1 MKNNMIELTSRQK
14 IILSLIVHEHTRTA
28 QPVASKT
35 LIEDFGLQISSAT
48 VRNEMNTLTELG
60 LIRQPH
66 TSAGRVPTEEGY
78 RFFVSNLVQQTALPT
93 ATRNTITHQFY
104 QSRRGLDHW
113 LPLAASVLANQ
124 SQAVSLVTAP
134 HSEKI
139 AFKHIEL
146 ISTRGSQVLM
156 VLVLLGGEIR
166 QQILSLDEV
175 YSQESLSRTANH
187 FNQELENKSL
197 HQIEVLEASADPL
210 VQQILAA
217 ILDQMHLSEQLV
229 TGELFLDGL
238 SNVLSTPE
246 FTTLNQERS
255 PLRLLE
261 ERPML
266 NDLFSRTVLTE
277 DIGGVQV
284 LIGGEGTWQELRD
297 CSVILT
303 RYGIQDQLSGMLGI
317 LGPMRMP
324 YGHAISAVRFV
335 ADLLS
340 DLVTDTLID

>member
-1 MKNNMIELTSRQK
+1 MKRNMTDLTSRQK

-35 LIEDFGLQISSAT
+35 LIEDYGLPISSAT
-48 VRNEMNTLTELG
+48 VRNEMNTLAELG

-78 RFFVSNLVQQTALPT
+78 RFFVSNLVQQTVLPS
-93 ATRNTITHQFY
+93 ATRNTISHQFY

-139 AFKHIEL
+139 AFKHLEL
-146 ISTRGSQVLM
+146 ISTRGLQVLM

-166 QQILSLDEV
+166 QQILALDEA
-175 YSQESLSRTANH
+175 YSQEVLSRTANH
-187 FNQELENKSL
+187 LNQEFENKSL
-197 HQIEVLEASADPL
+197 RQIEALEPSNDPL
-210 VQQILAA
+210 VQQILTA
-217 ILDQMHLSEQLV
+217 ILDQMHLSEDLV

-246 FTTLNQERS
+246 FAATNQERS

-324 YGHAISAVRFV
+324 YGQAISTVRFV
-335 ADLLS
+335 GDLLS
-340 DLVTDTLID
+340 DLVTDTLIE

>member
-1 MKNNMIELTSRQK
+1 
-14 IILSLIVHEHTRTA
+14 VHEHTRTA

-35 LIEDFGLQISSAT
+35 LIEDYGLHISSAT
-48 VRNEMNTLTELG
+48 VRNEMNTLAELG
-60 LIRQPH
+60 FIRQPH
-66 TSAGRVPTEEGY
+66 TSAWACAHRRRLPL
-78 RFFVSNLVQQTALPT
+78 FCQQTGAANGASKRHPQHDYPPVLPV
-93 ATRNTITHQFY
+93 AAWF
-104 QSRRGLDHW
+104 G
-113 LPLAASVLANQ
+113 PLAAPGSPRFWQ
-124 SQAVSLVTAP
+124 TKSQAVSLVTAP

-156 VLVLLGGEIR
+156 VLVLVGGEIR
-166 QQILSLDEV
+166 QQLLALDEV
-175 YSQESLSRTANH
+175 YSQESLSQTANQ
-187 FNQELENKSL
+187 FNLNFENKSL
-197 HQIEVLEASADPL
+197 RQIEALEPSTEPL
-210 VQQILAA
+210 VLQILAA
-217 ILDQMHLSEQLV
+217 ILDQMHLTEELV

-246 FTTLNQERS
+246 FAASNQERS

-266 NDLFSRTVLTE
+266 NDLLSRTVLTE

-324 YGHAISAVRFV
+324 YGQAISAVRFV
-335 ADLLS
+335 GDLLS
-340 DLVTDTLID
+340 DLVTDTLIE

>member
-1 MKNNMIELTSRQK
+1 VKRNMTDLTSRQK

-35 LIEDFGLQISSAT
+35 LIEDYGLPISSAT
-48 VRNEMNTLTELG
+48 VRNEMNTLAELG

-78 RFFVSNLVQQTALPT
+78 RFFVSNLVQQTVLPS
-93 ATRNTITHQFY
+93 ATRNTISHQFY

-139 AFKHIEL
+139 AFKHLEL
-146 ISTRGSQVLM
+146 ISTRGLQVLM

-166 QQILSLDEV
+166 QQILALDEA
-175 YSQESLSRTANH
+175 YSQEVLSRTANH
-187 FNQELENKSL
+187 LNQEFENKSL
-197 HQIEVLEASADPL
+197 RQIEALEPSNDPL
-210 VQQILAA
+210 VQQILTA
-217 ILDQMHLSEQLV
+217 ILDQMHLSEDLV

-246 FTTLNQERS
+246 FAATNQERS

-266 NDLFSRTVLTE
+266 NDLLSRTVLTE
-277 DIGGVQV
+277 DIGGIQV

-324 YGHAISAVRFV
+324 YGQAISTVRFV
-335 ADLLS
+335 GDLLS
-340 DLVTDTLID
+340 DLVTDTLIE

>member
-1 MKNNMIELTSRQK
+1 MIELTSRQK

-78 RFFVSNLVQQTALPT
+78 RFFVSNLVQQTALPK
-93 ATRNTITHQFY
+93 ATRNTISHQFY

-134 HSEKI
+134 HSDKV
-139 AFKHIEL
+139 AFKHLEL
-146 ISTRGSQVLM
+146 ISIRGSQVLM

-166 QQILSLDEV
+166 QQILALDEV
-175 YSQESLSRTANH
+175 YSQESLSRTANY
-187 FNQELENKSL
+187 FNQEFETKLL
-197 HQIEVLEASADPL
+197 HQIEALEASADSL
-210 VQQILAA
+210 VQQIFVS
-217 ILDQMHLSEQLV
+217 IIDQMQLSEKLV

-246 FTTLNQERS
+246 FAATSQERS

-324 YGHAISAVRFV
+324 YGQAISAVRFV

>member
-1 MKNNMIELTSRQK
+1 MTELTSRQK

-78 RFFVSNLVQQTALPT
+78 RFFVSNLVQQTVLPT
-93 ATRNTITHQFY
+93 ATRNTIAHQFY

-156 VLVLLGGEIR
+156 VLVLVGGEIR
-166 QQILSLDEV
+166 QQLLALDEV
-175 YSQESLSRTANH
+175 YSQESLSRTANQ
-187 FNQELENKSL
+187 FNLELENKSL
-197 HQIEVLEASADPL
+197 RQIEAFEAGVDPL
-210 VQQILAA
+210 FQQIFAA
-217 ILDQMHLSEQLV
+217 ILDQMQLSEQLI

-246 FTTLNQERS
+246 FAMADQNCS

-266 NDLFSRTVLTE
+266 DDLLARTVLTE

-324 YGHAISAVRFV
+324 YGHAISSVRFV

-340 DLVTDTLID
+340 DLVTDTLIE

>member
-1 MKNNMIELTSRQK
+1 MTELTSRQK

-35 LIEDFGLQISSAT
+35 LIEDYGLQISSAT
-48 VRNEMNTLTELG
+48 VRNEMNTLSELG

-78 RFFVSNLVQQTALPT
+78 RFFVSNLVQQTALP
-93 ATRNTITHQFY
+93 ASLRNTITHQFY
-104 QSRRGLDHW
+104 QARQGLTNW

-134 HSEKI
+134 HSDNV

-166 QQILSLDEV
+166 QQLFSLDEI
-175 YSQESLSRTANH
+175 YSQETLSQTANR
-187 FNQELENKSL
+187 FNQILENKL
-197 HQIEVLEASADPL
+197 LRQIEALETETDPL
-210 VQQILAA
+210 FLQILNA
-217 ILDQMHLSEQLV
+217 ILEQMRLSEELV

-238 SNVLSTPE
+238 SNVLSAPE
-246 FTTLNQERS
+246 FAASSQTRS
-255 PLRLLE
+255 PLRLIE

-266 NDLFSRTVLTE
+266 NDLLSRTVLTE
-277 DIGGVQV
+277 EIGGVQV

-303 RYGIQDQLSGMLGI
+303 RYGIQDQLSGMLGV

-324 YGHAISAVRFV
+324 YGHTISTVRFV

-340 DLVTDTLID
+340 ELVTDTLIE

>member
-1 MKNNMIELTSRQK
+1 MIELTSRQK

-93 ATRNTITHQFY
+93 ATRNTISHQFY

-134 HSEKI
+134 HSDRV

-146 ISTRGSQVLM
+146 ISIRGSQVLM

-166 QQILSLDEV
+166 QQILALDEV
-175 YSQESLSRTANH
+175 YSQESLSRTANY
-187 FNQELENKSL
+187 FKQEFEAKLL
-197 HQIEVLEASADPL
+197 HQIEALEANADSL
-210 VQQILAA
+210 VQQIFVS
-217 ILDQMHLSEQLV
+217 IIDQMQLSEKLV

-246 FTTLNQERS
+246 FAATSQERS

-324 YGHAISAVRFV
+324 YGQAISAVRFV

>member
-1 MKNNMIELTSRQK
+1 MTDLTSRQK

-35 LIEDFGLQISSAT
+35 LIEDYGLPISSAT
-48 VRNEMNTLTELG
+48 VRNEMNTLAELG

-78 RFFVSNLVQQTALPT
+78 RFFVSNLVQQTVLPS
-93 ATRNTITHQFY
+93 ATRNTISHQFY

-139 AFKHIEL
+139 AFKHLEL
-146 ISTRGSQVLM
+146 ISTRGLQVLM

-166 QQILSLDEV
+166 QQILALDEA
-175 YSQESLSRTANH
+175 YGQEVLSRTANH
-187 FNQELENKSL
+187 LNQEFENKSL
-197 HQIEVLEASADPL
+197 RQIEALEPSNDPL
-210 VQQILAA
+210 VQQILTA
-217 ILDQMHLSEQLV
+217 ILDQMHLSEELV

-246 FTTLNQERS
+246 FAATNQERS

-324 YGHAISAVRFV
+324 YGQAISTVRFV
-335 ADLLS
+335 GDLLS
-340 DLVTDTLID
+340 DLVTDTLIE

>member
-1 MKNNMIELTSRQK
+1 MKDKMIKLTPRQK

-28 QPVASKT
+28 QPVASRT
-35 LIEDFGLQISSAT
+35 LIEDYGLQVSSAT
-48 VRNEMNTLTELG
+48 VRNEMNALTELG

-78 RFFVSNLVQQTALPT
+78 RFFVSNLVQQTVLPT
-93 ATRNTITHQFY
+93 ATRNTIAHQFY

-134 HSEKI
+134 HSDKI

-156 VLVLLGGEIR
+156 VLVLVGGEIR
-166 QQILSLDEV
+166 QQILALSEV
-175 YSQESLSRTANH
+175 TSQEALSRIANQ
-187 FNQELENKSL
+187 FNQDFGNKSL
-197 HQIEVLEASADPL
+197 QQIEALELSLDPL
-210 VQQILAA
+210 EQQIHAA
-217 ILDQMHLSEQLV
+217 ILDQMHLTDELV
-229 TGELFLDGL
+229 TGELFMDGL

-246 FTTLNQERS
+246 FAVIDQERS

-266 NDLFSRTVLTE
+266 DDLFSRTLLTE

-340 DLVTDTLID
+340 DLVTDTLIE

>member
-1 MKNNMIELTSRQK
+1 MIELTSRQK

-93 ATRNTITHQFY
+93 ATRNTISHQFY

-134 HSEKI
+134 HSDRV

-146 ISTRGSQVLM
+146 ISIRGSQVLM

-166 QQILSLDEV
+166 QQILALDEV
-175 YSQESLSRTANH
+175 YSQESLSRTANY
-187 FNQELENKSL
+187 FNQEFEAKLL
-197 HQIEVLEASADPL
+197 HQIEALEANADSL
-210 VQQILAA
+210 VQQIFVS
-217 ILDQMHLSEQLV
+217 IIDQMQLSEKLV

-246 FTTLNQERS
+246 FAATSQERS

-277 DIGGVQV
+277 DIGGVQG

-324 YGHAISAVRFV
+324 YGQAISAVRFV

>member
-1 MKNNMIELTSRQK
+1 MTDLTSRQK

-35 LIEDFGLQISSAT
+35 LIEDYGLPISSAT
-48 VRNEMNTLTELG
+48 VRNEMNTLAELG

-78 RFFVSNLVQQTALPT
+78 RFFVSNLVQQTVLPS
-93 ATRNTITHQFY
+93 ATRNTISHQFY

-139 AFKHIEL
+139 AFKHLEL
-146 ISTRGSQVLM
+146 ISTRGLQVLM

-166 QQILSLDEV
+166 QQILALDEA
-175 YSQESLSRTANH
+175 YSQEVLSRTANH
-187 FNQELENKSL
+187 LNQEFENKSL
-197 HQIEVLEASADPL
+197 RQIEALEPSNDPL
-210 VQQILAA
+210 VQKILTA
-217 ILDQMHLSEQLV
+217 ILDQMHLSEELV

-246 FTTLNQERS
+246 FAATNQERS

-266 NDLFSRTVLTE
+266 NDLLSRTVLTE
-277 DIGGVQV
+277 DIGGIQV

-324 YGHAISAVRFV
+324 YGQAISTVRFV
-335 ADLLS
+335 GDLLS
-340 DLVTDTLID
+340 DLVTDTLIE

>member
-1 MKNNMIELTSRQK
+1 MIELTSRQK

-28 QPVASKT
+28 QPVASKP

-93 ATRNTITHQFY
+93 ATRNTISHQFY

-134 HSEKI
+134 HSDKV
-139 AFKHIEL
+139 AFKHLEL
-146 ISTRGSQVLM
+146 ISIRGSQVLM

-166 QQILSLDEV
+166 QQILALDEV
-175 YSQESLSRTANH
+175 YSQESLSRTANY
-187 FNQELENKSL
+187 FNQEFETKLL
-197 HQIEVLEASADPL
+197 HQIEALEASADSL
-210 VQQILAA
+210 VQQIFVS
-217 ILDQMHLSEQLV
+217 IIDQMQLSEKLV

-246 FTTLNQERS
+246 FAATSQERS

-324 YGHAISAVRFV
+324 YGQAISAVRFV

>member
-1 MKNNMIELTSRQK
+1 MTDLTSRQK

-35 LIEDFGLQISSAT
+35 LIEDYGLPISSAT
-48 VRNEMNTLTELG
+48 VRNEMNTLAELG

-78 RFFVSNLVQQTALPT
+78 RFFVSNLVQQAVLPS
-93 ATRNTITHQFY
+93 ATRNTISHQFY

-139 AFKHIEL
+139 AFKHLEL
-146 ISTRGSQVLM
+146 ISTRGLQVLM

-166 QQILSLDEV
+166 QQILALDEA
-175 YSQESLSRTANH
+175 YSQEVLSRTANH
-187 FNQELENKSL
+187 LNQEFENKSL
-197 HQIEVLEASADPL
+197 RQIEALEPSNDPL
-210 VQQILAA
+210 VQQILTA
-217 ILDQMHLSEQLV
+217 ILDQMHLSEDLV

-246 FTTLNQERS
+246 FAATNQERS

-266 NDLFSRTVLTE
+266 NDLLSRTVLTE
-277 DIGGVQV
+277 DIGGIQV

-324 YGHAISAVRFV
+324 YGQAISTVRFV
-335 ADLLS
+335 GDLLS
-340 DLVTDTLID
+340 DLVTDTLIE

>member
-1 MKNNMIELTSRQK
+1 MKRNMIELTSRQK

-48 VRNEMNTLTELG
+48 VRGEMNTLTELG

-104 QSRRGLDHW
+104 QSRRGLDNW

-146 ISTRGSQVLM
+146 ISIRGSQMLM
-156 VLVLLGGEIR
+156 VLVLVGGEIL
-166 QQILSLDEV
+166 QQILALNEV
-175 YSQESLSRTANH
+175 YSQESLSRAANQI
-187 FNQELENKSL
+187 NQEFENKSL
-197 HQIEVLEASADPL
+197 EQIQAFEPSNDPL
-210 VQQILAA
+210 IQKILVS
-217 ILDQMHLSEQLV
+217 ILDQMQLSEQFV

-238 SNVLSTPE
+238 SNVISTPE
-246 FTTLNQERS
+246 FAAVNMESS

-266 NDLFSRTVLTE
+266 DDLFTRTVLTE

-284 LIGGEGTWQELRD
+284 LIGGEGTWQVLRD

-324 YGHAISAVRFV
+324 YGQAISAVRFV

-340 DLVTDTLID
+340 DLVTDTFIE

>member
-1 MKNNMIELTSRQK
+1 MKRNMTDLTSRQK

-35 LIEDFGLQISSAT
+35 LIEDYGLPISSAT
-48 VRNEMNTLTELG
+48 VRNEMNTLAELG

-78 RFFVSNLVQQTALPT
+78 RFFVSNLVQQAVLPS
-93 ATRNTITHQFY
+93 ATRNTISHQFY

-139 AFKHIEL
+139 AFKHLEL
-146 ISTRGSQVLM
+146 ISTRGLQVLM

-166 QQILSLDEV
+166 QQILALDEA
-175 YSQESLSRTANH
+175 YSQEVLSRTANH
-187 FNQELENKSL
+187 LNQEFENKSL
-197 HQIEVLEASADPL
+197 RQIEALEPSNDPL
-210 VQQILAA
+210 VQKILTA
-217 ILDQMHLSEQLV
+217 ILDQMHLSEELV

-246 FTTLNQERS
+246 FAATNQERS

-266 NDLFSRTVLTE
+266 NDLLSRTVLTE
-277 DIGGVQV
+277 DIGGIQV

-324 YGHAISAVRFV
+324 YGQAISTVRFV
-335 ADLLS
+335 GDLLS
-340 DLVTDTLID
+340 DLVTDTLIE

>member
-1 MKNNMIELTSRQK
+1 MIELTSRQK
-14 IILSLIVHEHTRTA
+14 IILSLIVREHTRTA

-35 LIEDFGLQISSAT
+35 LIEDYNLQISSAT
-48 VRNEMNTLTELG
+48 VRAEMNTLTDLG

-93 ATRNTITHQFY
+93 ATRNTIAHQFY
-104 QSRRGLDHW
+104 QSRRGLENW

-124 SQAVSLVTAP
+124 SQAVSIVTAP
-134 HSEKI
+134 HSENA

-146 ISTRGSQVLM
+146 ISTRGAQVLM

-166 QQILSLDEV
+166 QQLFALDEV
-175 YSQESLSRTANH
+175 YSQEALSHTASRL
-187 FNQELENKSL
+187 NQTLENKPL
-197 HQIEVLEASADPL
+197 RQIEKLEPEPDPL
-210 VQQILAA
+210 YGQILAT
-217 ILDQMHLSEQLV
+217 IIEQMRLSDELV
-229 TGELFLDGL
+229 TGELYLDGIT
-238 SNVLSTPE
+238 NVLSAPE
-246 FTTLNQERS
+246 FAASSQSRS
-255 PLRLLE
+255 PLRLIE

-266 NDLFSRTVLTE
+266 DDLLSRTVLTE

-297 CSVILT
+297 CSIILT
-303 RYGIQDQLSGMLGI
+303 RYGIQDQLSGMLGV

-324 YGHAISAVRFV
+324 YGHAISTVRFV
-335 ADLLS
+335 GDLLS
-340 DLVTDTLID
+340 ELVTDTIIE

>member
-1 MKNNMIELTSRQK
+1 MTELTSRQK
-14 IILSLIVHEHTRTA
+14 IILSLVVHEHTRTA

-35 LIEDFGLQISSAT
+35 LIEDYGLHISSAT

-78 RFFVSNLVQQTALPT
+78 RFFVSNLVQHTVLPS
-93 ATRNTITHQFY
+93 ATRNTIAHQFY
-104 QSRRGLDHW
+104 QSRRGLDNW
-113 LPLAASVLANQ
+113 LPLAASVLASQ

-134 HSEKI
+134 HTEKV

-156 VLVLLGGEIR
+156 VLVLVGGEIR
-166 QQILSLDEV
+166 QQLFALNEI
-175 YSQESLSRTANH
+175 YSQETLSQTANH
-187 FNQELENKSL
+187 FNQSIENNSL
-197 HQIEVLEASADPL
+197 TQIESLETAEALSPL
-210 VQQILAA
+210 FHQILAA
-217 ILDQMHLSEQLV
+217 ILEQMRLSEELV
-229 TGELFLDGL
+229 TGELFLDGI

-246 FTTLNQERS
+246 FAAGGQTRS

-266 NDLFSRTVLTE
+266 DDLFSRTVLTE
-277 DIGGVQV
+277 EIGGVQV

-303 RYGIQDQLSGMLGI
+303 RYGIQDQLSGMLGV

-324 YGHAISAVRFV
+324 YGHTISAVRFV

-340 DLVTDTLID
+340 DLVTDTLVE

>member
-1 MKNNMIELTSRQK
+1 MTDLTSRQK

-35 LIEDFGLQISSAT
+35 LIEDYGLPISSAT
-48 VRNEMNTLTELG
+48 VRNEMNTLAELG

-78 RFFVSNLVQQTALPT
+78 RFFVSNLLQHTALT
-93 ATRNTITHQFY
+93 SATRNTISHQIY

-139 AFKHIEL
+139 AFKHLEL
-146 ISTRGSQVLM
+146 ISTRGLQVLM

-166 QQILSLDEV
+166 QQILALDEA
-175 YSQESLSRTANH
+175 YSQEVLSRTANH
-187 FNQELENKSL
+187 LNQEFENKSL
-197 HQIEVLEASADPL
+197 RQIEALEPITDPL
-210 VQQILAA
+210 VQQILTA
-217 ILDQMHLSEQLV
+217 ILDQMHLSEDLV

-246 FTTLNQERS
+246 FAATNQERS

-324 YGHAISAVRFV
+324 YGQAISTVRFV
-335 ADLLS
+335 GDLLS
-340 DLVTDTLID
+340 DLVTDTLIE

>member
-1 MKNNMIELTSRQK
+1 MKRNMTDLTSRQK

-35 LIEDFGLQISSAT
+35 LIEDYGLPISSAT
-48 VRNEMNTLTELG
+48 VRNEMNTLAELG

-78 RFFVSNLVQQTALPT
+78 RFFVSNLVQQTVLPS
-93 ATRNTITHQFY
+93 ATRNTISHQFY

-139 AFKHIEL
+139 AFKHLEL
-146 ISTRGSQVLM
+146 ISTRGLQVLM

-166 QQILSLDEV
+166 QQILALDEA
-175 YSQESLSRTANH
+175 YGQEVLSRTANH
-187 FNQELENKSL
+187 LNQEFENKSL
-197 HQIEVLEASADPL
+197 RQIEALEPSNDPL
-210 VQQILAA
+210 VQQILTA
-217 ILDQMHLSEQLV
+217 ILDQMHLSEDLV

-246 FTTLNQERS
+246 FAATNQERS

-324 YGHAISAVRFV
+324 YGQAISTVRFV
-335 ADLLS
+335 GDLLS
-340 DLVTDTLID
+340 DLVTDTLIE

>member
-1 MKNNMIELTSRQK
+1 VKRNMTDLTSRQK

-35 LIEDFGLQISSAT
+35 LIEDYGLPISSAT
-48 VRNEMNTLTELG
+48 VRNEMNTLAELG

-78 RFFVSNLVQQTALPT
+78 RFFVSNLVQQTVLPS
-93 ATRNTITHQFY
+93 ATRNTISHQFY
-104 QSRRGLDHW
+104 QSRRSLDHW

-139 AFKHIEL
+139 AFKHLEL
-146 ISTRGSQVLM
+146 ISTRGLQVLM

-166 QQILSLDEV
+166 QQILALDEA
-175 YSQESLSRTANH
+175 YSQEVLSRTANH
-187 FNQELENKSL
+187 LNQEFENKSL
-197 HQIEVLEASADPL
+197 RQIEALEPSNDPL
-210 VQQILAA
+210 VQQILTA
-217 ILDQMHLSEQLV
+217 ILDQMHLSEDLV

-246 FTTLNQERS
+246 FAATNQERS

-266 NDLFSRTVLTE
+266 NDLLSRTVLTE
-277 DIGGVQV
+277 DIGGIQV

-324 YGHAISAVRFV
+324 YGQAISTVRFV
-335 ADLLS
+335 GDLLS
-340 DLVTDTLID
+340 DLVTDTLIE

>member
-1 MKNNMIELTSRQK
+1 MTDLTSRQK

-35 LIEDFGLQISSAT
+35 LIEDYGLPISSAT
-48 VRNEMNTLTELG
+48 VRNEMNTLAELG

-78 RFFVSNLVQQTALPT
+78 RFFVSNLVQQTVLPS
-93 ATRNTITHQFY
+93 ATRNTISHQFY

-139 AFKHIEL
+139 AFKHLEL
-146 ISTRGSQVLM
+146 ISTRGLQVLM

-166 QQILSLDEV
+166 QQILALDEA
-175 YSQESLSRTANH
+175 YSQEVLSRTANH
-187 FNQELENKSL
+187 LNQEFENKSL
-197 HQIEVLEASADPL
+197 RQIEALEPSNDPL
-210 VQQILAA
+210 VQQIQTA
-217 ILDQMHLSEQLV
+217 ILDQMHLSEDLV

-246 FTTLNQERS
+246 FAATNQERS

-324 YGHAISAVRFV
+324 YGQAISTVRFV
-335 ADLLS
+335 GDLLS
-340 DLVTDTLID
+340 DLVTDTLIE

>member
-1 MKNNMIELTSRQK
+1 MKRNMTDLTSRQK

-35 LIEDFGLQISSAT
+35 LIEDYGLPISSAT
-48 VRNEMNTLTELG
+48 VRNEMNTLAELG

-78 RFFVSNLVQQTALPT
+78 RFFVSNLVQQTVLPS
-93 ATRNTITHQFY
+93 ATRNTISHQFY

-139 AFKHIEL
+139 AFKHLEL
-146 ISTRGSQVLM
+146 ISTRGLQVLM

-166 QQILSLDEV
+166 QQILALDEA
-175 YSQESLSRTANH
+175 YSQEVLSRTANH
-187 FNQELENKSL
+187 LNQEFENKSL
-197 HQIEVLEASADPL
+197 RQIEALEPSNDPL
-210 VQQILAA
+210 VQQILTA
-217 ILDQMHLSEQLV
+217 ILDQMHLSEELV

-246 FTTLNQERS
+246 FAATNQERS

-266 NDLFSRTVLTE
+266 NDLLSRTVLTE
-277 DIGGVQV
+277 DIGGIQV

-324 YGHAISAVRFV
+324 YGQAISTVRFV
-335 ADLLS
+335 GDLLS
-340 DLVTDTLID
+340 DLVTDTLIE

>member
-1 MKNNMIELTSRQK
+1 MTDLTSRQK

-35 LIEDFGLQISSAT
+35 LIEDYGLPISSAT
-48 VRNEMNTLTELG
+48 VRNEMNTLAELG

-78 RFFVSNLVQQTALPT
+78 RFFVSNLVQQTVLPS
-93 ATRNTITHQFY
+93 ATRNTISHQFY

-139 AFKHIEL
+139 AFKHLEL
-146 ISTRGSQVLM
+146 ISTRGLQVLM

-166 QQILSLDEV
+166 QQILALDEA
-175 YSQESLSRTANH
+175 YSQEVLSRTANH
-187 FNQELENKSL
+187 LNQEFENKSL
-197 HQIEVLEASADPL
+197 RQIEALEPSNDPL
-210 VQQILAA
+210 VQQILTA
-217 ILDQMHLSEQLV
+217 ILDQMHLSEDLV

-246 FTTLNQERS
+246 FAATNQERS

-266 NDLFSRTVLTE
+266 NDLLSRTVLTE
-277 DIGGVQV
+277 DIGGIQV

-324 YGHAISAVRFV
+324 YGQAISTVRFV
-335 ADLLS
+335 GDLLS
-340 DLVTDTLID
+340 DLVTDTLIE